1 MTTIGSSRSSKR
13 STLIWLEREPPT
25 GSCDGWFQL
34 LAEAGAC
41 RACPSLRGA
50 RPVLSPADGPVP
62 APILLIGEAPGRLG
76 AARTGVPLHGDR
88 TGQYVEHLL
97 AIASIPPGVV
107 HRTNAVLCHPAD
119 ERGRNRRPR
128 AGEVA
133 RCARWLAWRLHVVD
147 PLIVV
152 VLGTVPLAAL
162 ERIAPHGL
170 RLAEAVGWPTRW
182 EGRWLLP
189 LYHPSP
195 RTMARRSLRQQED
208 DWRVLGEL
216 WSMVAG
222 A

>member
-1 MTTIGSSRSSKR
+1 M
-13 STLIWLEREPPT
+13 
-25 GSCDGWFQL
+25 
-34 LAEAGAC
+34 
-41 RACPSLRGA
+41 
-50 RPVLSPADGPVP
+50 
-62 APILLIGEAPGRLG
+62 GEAPGRLG
-76 AARTGVPLHGDR
+76 AVRTGVPLHGDR

-97 AIASIPPGVV
+97 AIAGIPPGVV

-133 RCARWLAWRLHVVD
+133 RCARWLGWRLHVVD

-170 RLAEAVGWPTRW
+170 RLAEAVGRPTRW

-189 LYHPSP
+189 FHHPSP
-195 RTMARRSLRQQED
+195 RTVARRSLRQQED

-216 WSMVAG
+216 WSLMTG